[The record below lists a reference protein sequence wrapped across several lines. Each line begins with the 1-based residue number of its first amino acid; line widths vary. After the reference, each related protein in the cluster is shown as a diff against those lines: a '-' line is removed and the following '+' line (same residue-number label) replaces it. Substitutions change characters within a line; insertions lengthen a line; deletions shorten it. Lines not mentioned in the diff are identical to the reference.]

1 MAPQPFAPAPM
12 KPEVLK
18 LLRHVM
24 LTGILLF
31 GGVAYWQST
40 HRAEPPDPEHLA
52 TLRWPGYLLCLLAIG
67 GMMYFRRVRART
79 EPAARTTYSLIGT
92 AMAEGAALYGAVYI
106 FLGGDPS
113 IFAFG
118 VLIFLVTWAALPA
131 DPEAV

>member
-1 MAPQPFAPAPM
+1 MAPQPFAPTPM

-18 LLRHVM
+18 LLRYVM

-31 GGVAYWQST
+31 GGVAYWQGT
-40 HRAEPPDPEHLA
+40 HRELPPDAGQLA
-52 TLRWPGYLLCLLAIG
+52 AMQWPGYLLCLMAIA
-67 GMMYFRRVRART
+67 GMVYFRRVRARV
-79 EPAARTTYSLIGT
+79 EPAARATYSLIGT

-106 FLGGDPS
+106 FLGGGPL